1 MSKEDIL
8 TFFKYYNVYN
18 SFTVKDVVR
27 VTFAK
32 PNAVRITINRL
43 FKRGFI
49 AKSGGKGLGRGRG
62 RAPKRYKLTPLG
74 ISWLRVKG
82 VI

>member
-1 MSKEDIL
+1 MSVQDIL
-8 TFFKYYNVYN
+8 TFFRYYNVYN
-18 SFTVKDVVR
+18 SFTVRDVVR

-49 AKSGGKGLGRGRG
+49 TKSGGKGLGRGRG
-62 RAPKRYKLTPLG
+62 RAPKRYKLTRLG
-74 ISWLRVKG
+74 LSWLRIKG
-82 VI
+82 VL